1 MYKIIL
7 TLFFVL
13 GGTSM
18 LSAAP
23 DNTHSRFYDMSG
35 STIDGE
41 ILRPSHQLVQSLG
54 PIKFQRLLRLKRN
67 LMGDHLR
74 RTTRY
79 RTFK

>member
-1 MYKIIL
+1 MHKIIL
-7 TLFFVL
+7 TILLVL
-13 GGTSM
+13 GTPSM

-23 DNTHSRFYDMSG
+23 DNAHSRFYDMSG

-74 RTTRY
+74 KTVRY